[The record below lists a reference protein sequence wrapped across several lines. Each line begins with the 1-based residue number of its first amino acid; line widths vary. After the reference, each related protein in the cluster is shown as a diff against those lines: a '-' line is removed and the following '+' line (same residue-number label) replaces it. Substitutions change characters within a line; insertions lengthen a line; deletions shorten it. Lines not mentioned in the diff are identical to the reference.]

1 MQLKIFNEVF
11 EKNRKAAIK
20 NRPKKITFIPK
31 IKSQVSYQ
39 ERSIYAEENNFS
51 FDTYKNNAPKYEVF
65 DAEQISDIFER
76 DSRRYSSSFENDFG
90 GAGL

>member
-1 MQLKIFNEVF
+1 MQLRIFNEVF
-11 EKNRKAAIK
+11 ERNRKAAIK

-31 IKSQVSYQ
+31 IKSKISYQ
-39 ERSIYAEENNFS
+39 ESNFYEEANEVS
-51 FDTYKNNAPKYEVF
+51 FGTDKSNTPKYEVF

-76 DSRRYSSSFENDFG
+76 DSRRYSSSFESDFG

>member
-31 IKSQVSYQ
+31 IKSQVSYR
-39 ERSIYAEENNFS
+39 ERNVYAEENDFS
-51 FDTYKNNAPKYEVF
+51 FGTYKSNAPKYEVF